1 MQYKSNA
8 SIHQPSIIQR
18 KSDNHPYSKYSY
30 RSTNNMSFDLSNPDR
45 PIEVGVILMGE
56 TEILDVAPIDFL
68 HGMSKKFISAL
79 PLSDELKAKSF
90 DLNTHWITEK
100 GTRAKLTAN
109 MTLEATVWSPICIPC
124 SVMHGE

>member
-1 MQYKSNA
+1 
-8 SIHQPSIIQR
+8 
-18 KSDNHPYSKYSY
+18 
-30 RSTNNMSFDLSNPDR
+30 MSFDLSNPNR

-68 HGMSKKFISAL
+68 HGMSNKFLSAL

-100 GTRAKLTAN
+100 GTPAKLTAN
-109 MTLEATVWSPICIPC
+109 ITLEATV
-124 SVMHGE
+124 